1 MGDTALLQSH
11 CPFNMTIKQ
20 IKGHGN
26 HRSMVIEKFVTHL
39 KGSVQSSQLFFFDPF
54 KTGYTARA
62 PTSAVLNYTVPP
74 SPLWYQ
80 KKMTPRTLC
89 TWTPCEVLLFDR
101 NESNEFIVLLGAARL
116 CHQRLKKKKKMTRR
130 C

>member
-26 HRSMVIEKFVTHL
+26 HRSMVIEKFVTHS

-62 PTSAVLNYTVPP
+62 PTSAVLNYGTTEPIVVP
-74 SPLWYQ
+74 
-80 KKMTPRTLC
+80 KKNDSADAVYLDSMRSTIIRQ
-89 TWTPCEVLLFDR
+89 E
-101 NESNEFIVLLGAARL
+101 
-116 CHQRLKKKKKMTRR
+116 
-130 C
+130 